1 LLTGATNAFGYRAL
15 MSGRLCALDKCPSV
29 RPVWRRA
36 TAKILPLVAGAEAK
50 EAWGIDQLC
59 AVEAGIEGGIRAMQ
73 ALLDLHETVENWGF
87 LLICVQ
93 RIQ

>member
-1 LLTGATNAFGYRAL
+1 
-15 MSGRLCALDKCPSV
+15 
-29 RPVWRRA
+29 
-36 TAKILPLVAGAEAK
+36 VAGAEAK